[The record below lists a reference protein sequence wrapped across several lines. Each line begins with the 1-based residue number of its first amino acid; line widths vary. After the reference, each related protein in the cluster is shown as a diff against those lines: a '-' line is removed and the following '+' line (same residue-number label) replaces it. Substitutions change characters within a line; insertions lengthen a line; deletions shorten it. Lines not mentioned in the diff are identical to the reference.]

1 MSKAE
6 RLVEI
11 MARLRDPEGGCPWDL
26 EQSFETIAPYTLEE
40 AYEVDQAIRQA
51 DMEGLREELGD
62 LLLQVVFHAQMAREA
77 GHFDFDGV
85 VDGICE
91 KLIRRHPHVFGNAVV
106 ESAEEQT
113 RVWEE
118 EKDRE
123 RARRARSRGLEVD
136 PFEGIPVALPSLT
149 RAVKLGKRVA
159 REGGSDPDAPE
170 LHGQAEVAL
179 ARLGRRLV
187 AGEVSDAAVGGEIG
201 ELLAAAARLALKLGV
216 DPERALGDRNRAFEE
231 ASRDQLRRRAA
242 GGASDSREAETEDET
257 PVE

>member
-1 MSKAE
+1 MTKAQ

-11 MARLRDPEGGCPWDL
+11 MARLRDPEAGCPWDL

-77 GHFDFDGV
+77 GHFDFDDV

-91 KLIRRHPHVFGNAVV
+91 KLIRRHPHVFGDAVV

-113 RVWEE
+113 RLWEE
-118 EKDRE
+118 AKVRE
-123 RARRARSRGLEVD
+123 RARRADSLGLEVD
-136 PFEGIPVALPSLT
+136 PFEGLPVALPSLT
-149 RAVKLGKRVA
+149 RAVKLGKRIA
-159 REGGSDPDAPE
+159 REGGPDPDVPE
-170 LHGQAEVAL
+170 LHGRAELAL
-179 ARLGRRLV
+179 ARLGQRL
-187 AGEVSDAAVGGEIG
+187 AEGEVTDAAVSGEVG
-201 ELLAAAARLALKLGV
+201 ELLAAAAGLARGLGV
-216 DPERALGDRNRAFEE
+216 DPERALGDCNRAFEE
-231 ASRDQLRRRAA
+231 AFRDQLRRRAA
-242 GGASDSREAETEDET
+242 GGASDSREDEAEDEA